1 MVRIKKVIAKEIFDS
16 RGVPTLSVSCEFS
29 SGIAGEAKV
38 PSGKSTGSLEALEL
52 RDGDVDRYEGKGVN
66 RAIENV
72 NTEINNFLQ
81 DKDFEQNTLD
91 ENLIKLDGT
100 ENKSRLGA
108 NAILGV
114 SMAFARACAKEKNI
128 ELYEYLGSLTGN
140 MNFKMPEPLLNVING
155 GKHSDS
161 GLDIQEFMLV
171 PMGFDSFYKKIEASG
186 SVISSL
192 RQILLDKKYEVTL
205 GDEGGFAPK
214 LSSNEE
220 ALDLLEQAIK
230 NAGYT
235 NEQIKIGL
243 DVAASSFYENGSYVF
258 KVSMESQYKNTD
270 EMINWYEDLVQ
281 KYPIVFIEDPLA
293 ENDWEGFTKIN
304 EKLGE
309 KIKIV
314 GDDLTV
320 TNVKR
325 INMAIEKKAINA
337 VLIKLNQIGTVS
349 ETVSAINLTK
359 NQNWAPFISHRS
371 GETSDTFIADL
382 AVGLSCPYIKAGSLT
397 KEERMCK
404 YNRLIEIENI
414 INNKKI

>member
-1 MVRIKKVIAKEIFDS
+1 MVKIKKVTAKEVFDS
-16 RGVPTLSVSCEFS
+16 RGIPTLSVSCEFS
-29 SGIAGEAKV
+29 SGVVGEAKV

-52 RDGDVDRYEGKGVN
+52 RDNDTERYEGKGVN
-66 RAIENV
+66 KAIENV
-72 NTEINNFLQ
+72 NTEINKNLS
-81 DKDFEQNTLD
+81 DKDFEQVILD
-91 ENLIKLDGT
+91 EFLIKLDGT

-114 SMAFARACAKEKNI
+114 SLAFARACAKEYKM

-140 MNFKMPEPLLNVING
+140 TNFKMPDPLLNVING

-171 PMGFDSFYKKIEASG
+171 PTGFDSFYKKIEASG

-192 RQILLDKKYEVTL
+192 RQILLDGKHEVTL

-220 ALDLLEQAIK
+220 ALEILEQAIK

-243 DVAASSFYENGSYVF
+243 DAAASSFYENGSYVL
-258 KVSMESQYKNTD
+258 KVSLENQVKNNT
-270 EMINWYEDLVQ
+270 EMITWYEYLVK

-293 ENDWEGFTKIN
+293 ENDWDGFGMITQ
-304 EKLGE
+304 KLGD

-320 TNVKR
+320 TNVGR
-325 INMAIEKKAINA
+325 IQQAIEKKAINA
-337 VLIKLNQIGTVS
+337 VLIKLNQIGSLS
-349 ETVSAINLTK
+349 ETIEAIKLTK
-359 NQNWAPFISHRS
+359 EQGWIPFISHRS
-371 GETSDTFIADL
+371 GETNDTFIADL
-382 AVGLSCPYIKAGSLT
+382 AVGLSCPYIKSGSLT

-414 INNKKI
+414 INNK